1 MIESTTTHVRPAAS
15 TATSVSGPRTLD
27 DLAALDVAELEA
39 VYRRGTVPPSL
50 HALDGNPVCRMLA
63 IRGLDAGA
71 RARTIR
77 NLARASWFP
86 WAGKSFAAETDATG
100 NGINR
105 IRLAGGKRWF
115 PFKTLVEPSAI
126 DGAPCIFLDY
136 RLAANPR
143 PIQMIR
149 DELRE
154 VAPGLFLG
162 PAMLDTGNAARRRSR
177 DQRQGLGETG
187 ARLVL
192 WFACHVAN

>member
-1 MIESTTTHVRPAAS
+1 MIETTASQSRSSTTA
-15 TATSVSGPRTLD
+15 SVSGPRTLD

-39 VYRRGTVPPSL
+39 VYRRGTVPSSL
-50 HALDGNPVCRMLA
+50 HALDGNPVCRMLS

-71 RARTIR
+71 RASTIR

-86 WAGKSFAAETDATG
+86 WAGKSFAADSDATG

-105 IRLAGGKRWF
+105 IRIAGGKRWF
-115 PFKTLVEPSAI
+115 PFKTMIEPSAI
-126 DGAPCIFLDY
+126 DNAPCIFLDY
-136 RLAANPR
+136 KLAANPK

-162 PAMLDTGNAARRRSR
+162 PAMLDTGNAPP
-177 DQRQGLGETG
+177 
-187 ARLVL
+187 RLVL
-192 WFACHVAN
+192 WFACHLGN